1 MATTRATTTPPVKAS
16 LLAASVGIL
25 LILSRLLWVAALTP
39 AQPPSTPS
47 SLTLRVCSGCLGRC
61 RGSFNPLTTFEH
73 LVAANE
79 EKKGA
84 HKRIDVEE
92 SFCMNQ
98 CKKGPIVRLIN
109 AENTNV
115 LTLDDT
121 LMTAT
126 ESSRKAFQRVLSEER
141 VQYLWKMAHGVLDG
155 DIVAM
160 EQGPV
165 DKLHDLMPKRKQEKK
180 TNAEKKNKVEPSSTT
195 KSHDKH
201 PKEKKKKKKK
211 KKEKKEKK

>member
-1 MATTRATTTPPVKAS
+1 MATTRATTTPPAIS
-16 LLAASVGIL
+16 PLSAFVGIL
-25 LILSRLLWVAALTP
+25 LLLSRLLWVSALSQI
-39 AQPPSTPS
+39 QPPSTPS

-61 RGSFNPLTTFEH
+61 RGSFNPLTTFED

-79 EKKGA
+79 DDIA
-84 HKRIDVEE
+84 KRIDIEE

-109 AENTNV
+109 AENQHV
-115 LTLDDT
+115 VTLDDT

-126 ESSRKAFQRVLSEER
+126 ESSRKAFQRVLTEER
-141 VQYLWKMAHGVLDG
+141 VQELWNIAEGVLEG

-165 DKLHDLMPKRKQEKK
+165 EKLNDLMPKKKKNAEQKKKK
-180 TNAEKKNKVEPSSTT
+180 TETSSAT
-195 KSHDKH
+195 KSYDKK
-201 PKEKKKKKKK
+201 PKKKKKKK
-211 KKEKKEKK
+211 KKEKKHKKT

>member
-1 MATTRATTTPPVKAS
+1 MATTRATTTPPAIS
-16 LLAASVGIL
+16 PLSAFVGIL
-25 LILSRLLWVAALTP
+25 LLLSRLLWVSALSQI
-39 AQPPSTPS
+39 QPPSTPS

-61 RGSFNPLTTFEH
+61 RGSFNPLTTFED

-79 EKKGA
+79 DDIA
-84 HKRIDVEE
+84 KRIDIEE

-109 AENTNV
+109 AENQHV
-115 LTLDDT
+115 VTLDDT

-126 ESSRKAFQRVLSEER
+126 ESSRKAFQRVLTEER
-141 VQYLWKMAHGVLDG
+141 VQELWNIAEGVLEG

-165 DKLHDLMPKRKQEKK
+165 EKLNDLMPKKK
-180 TNAEKKNKVEPSSTT
+180 KNAEQKNKVEPSSTT

-211 KKEKKEKK
+211 KKKEKKHKKT